1 MGVSLSVLTYPISED
16 DKGNTFVSILHGE
29 PCDQGGS
36 VVLLGC

>member
-1 MGVSLSVLTYPISED
+1 MDVSLSVLIYPVPED
-16 DKGNTFVSILHGE
+16 DKGNTLVSVLHGE

>member
-1 MGVSLSVLTYPISED
+1 MDASLSGLIYPISED
-16 DKGNTFVSILHGE
+16 DKGNTLVSVLHGV